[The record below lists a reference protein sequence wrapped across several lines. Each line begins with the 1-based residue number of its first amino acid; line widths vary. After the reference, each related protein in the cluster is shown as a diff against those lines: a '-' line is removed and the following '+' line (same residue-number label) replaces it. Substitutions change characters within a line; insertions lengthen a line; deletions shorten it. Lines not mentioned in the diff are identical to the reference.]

1 MFSAFSAAVAA
12 DGCTS
17 LYIKKSYIVRLLGKS
32 LHTTLRIEP
41 VNWTQDFFPKMKF
54 PKLIWKLFRNQNF
67 QNQYGNLCLEKYSE
81 TETKLSETQT
91 ETKFSETFNKLEKVS
106 KLRSLETV
114 MSYFV
119 VETWLKR
126 PWQRKMPTDE
136 LLAVLLVIFFDSFIT
151 AWRQL
156 SDRLMSSWFHTFY
169 GLKMDT
175 R

>member
-41 VNWTQDFFPKMKF
+41 VNWTPDFFPKMKF
-54 PKLIWKLFRNQNF
+54 PKLLWKLFRNQNF
-67 QNQYGNLCLEKYSE
+67 QNQYGNLCLAKYSE

-91 ETKFSETFNKLEKVS
+91 DTKFSETFNKLEKAS
-106 KLRSLETV
+106 KLRSLETE

-119 VETWLKR
+119 VGTWLKR
-126 PWQRKMPTDE
+126 PWQRKMPTGE
-136 LLAVLLVIFFDSFIT
+136 LLVIFFDSFIT

-156 SDRLMSSWFHTFY
+156 SDRLMSTWFHTFY